1 MERNEMTIQQFADN
15 VLDHLFDTHPG
26 MEETHNAEIK
36 EVLKN
41 NGQMREALVLKAND
55 ENIAPTIYLE
65 KFFDDFKDGALL
77 GDICDKIID
86 MYEQSRNPQN
96 ISVDFFTDFDQAKER
111 LAMKV
116 VNAEKNAQMLEDTPH
131 FKFGDLA
138 AIFQVQVDSNEYGS
152 AVITVKDQ
160 HMKMWDTD
168 PQSMLEYAKANM
180 EEKQPVRIQS
190 MMDVLRE
197 MMGGNAPEELLPAD
211 DPQMYVMT
219 NDSKINGAA
228 AMIFTDKIDDFAKD
242 IGANLFI
249 LPSSIHEV
257 LLVPDNGQMNVQ
269 ELEDMVKNVN
279 RTQVSPDEV
288 LSDNVYIYDREAK
301 SLQIASTKEP
311 LVLECVNNEQSRKNA
326 EKTAHKASDK
336 VAQKADRVSEEAHSI
351 KDRLVE
357 GKEKS
362 AMSLGDVSD
371 KLPQEQGRD
380 LR

>member
-197 MMGGNAPEELLPAD
+197 MMGGNAPEELLPAEE
-211 DPQMYVMT
+211 PQMYVMT

-257 LLVPDNGQMNVQ
+257 LLVPDNGQMDVH

-326 EKTAHKASDK
+326 EKSAHKALEK
-336 VAQKADRVSEEAHSI
+336 AFQKTDRASEEAHSI
-351 KDRLVE
+351 KDRLAE